1 MKKILL
7 LLSITFLAISLAPRF
22 SNLLAADPAKKG
34 FQFPGGDL
42 EAGKETFV
50 SLNCIQCHTVS
61 NVALP
66 EGKAPRRLELMLAG
80 ETRFVKSY
88 GDLITAITNP
98 KHVITEQYRA
108 ILSGAELQG
117 SIEPLMP
124 DYTKD
129 MSVRQLMDLVAFLDQ
144 AYRENLSGYGG
155 E

>member
-7 LLSITFLAISLAPRF
+7 LLTIPFLAISVTPRF
-22 SNLLAADPAKKG
+22 SNLEAADPARKG
-34 FQFPGGDL
+34 FQFPGGDR
-42 EAGKETFV
+42 EAGKESFV

-61 NVALP
+61 KATLP
-66 EGKAPRRLELMLAG
+66 EGKTPRRLDLMLAG

-88 GDLITAITNP
+88 EDLITAITNP

-124 DYTKD
+124 DYTND

-144 AYRENLSGYGG
+144 AYRENLSAYGG